1 MRCVSTNCA
10 LIMAM
15 DVSQLSLNTREGFN
29 RVFNHG
35 KYLCHEFYILPD
47 ELPVSLVVEDLIDT
61 DYNSVSV
68 LPIRPVLDLMHLPF

>member
-1 MRCVSTNCA
+1 
-10 LIMAM
+10 MAM

-35 KYLCHEFYILPD
+35 KYLCHDWRILSD

-61 DYNSVSV
+61 DYNPCSV
-68 LPIRPVLDLMHLPF
+68 LPIKPILNLSRI